1 MSWKNT
7 IRKEDPNFKT
17 DNKGNYQIGMDEF
30 GRDADERGELP
41 TKPTINNNSRRN
53 AMDGF
58 NPTEEK
64 EFKFFLSAIVSSI
77 EDMPERELH
86 ALAEKTLQK
95 MVGEMFYDKKGS
107 NATIECEIVSVSE
120 NR

>member
-1 MSWKNT
+1 MSWKDT
-7 IRKEDPNFKT
+7 IKKDDIEF
-17 DNKGNYQIGMDEF
+17 DEF
-30 GRDADERGELP
+30 GRDADERGEL
-41 TKPTINNNSRRN
+41 S
-53 AMDGF
+53 
-58 NPTEEK
+58 EK
-64 EFKFFLSAIVSSI
+64 WNRPNEFKFFLSAIVSSI